1 MKDIRILRNAKKRKN
16 RLKKEALS
24 LNYLDDSSGKDNIK
38 IFDYDTKNFDICP
51 RAISAME
58 SLTEEAKEGGLHEDV
73 IDLAEDLAESIDEL
87 FEIEKQKEITKSDL
101 KDAYDSFYESSYRV
115 GQIALAI
122 DDSLDDEF
130 EFLTDHLK
138 TIVEKSLK

>member
-38 IFDYDTKNFDICP
+38 IFDYVTKNFDICP

-73 IDLAEDLAESIDEL
+73 IDLAEELAESIDEL
-87 FEIEKQKEITKSDL
+87 FEID
-101 KDAYDSFYESSYRV
+101 V
-115 GQIALAI
+115 C
-122 DDSLDDEF
+122 
-130 EFLTDHLK
+130 
-138 TIVEKSLK
+138 